1 WDNLCVFSDLDY
13 PRYEVLLG
21 VKDRT
26 DPAYSLACRARARWP
41 CLIRVVLQQ
50 GEPGFN
56 PKVNQLISLEAAA
69 RYDIL
74 AISDSNVRVAR
85 NYLREIAAHLS
96 DSKVGLV
103 THPLAG
109 IGERRLGAQMDNL
122 HLTAV
127 IGPGVVAA
135 KQVIGT
141 DFVVAKSLALRR
153 SDLRAFGGFEAI

>member
-1 WDNLCVFSDLDY
+1 MVLVLAVALFSLAAGGLVLLFVQYGALRHHLAQPSVSATETPGISILKPLCGMDDELWDNLCVLSDLDY

-85 NYLREIAAHLS
+85 NYL
-96 DSKVGLV
+96 
-103 THPLAG
+103 
-109 IGERRLGAQMDNL
+109 
-122 HLTAV
+122 
-127 IGPGVVAA
+127 
-135 KQVIGT
+135 
-141 DFVVAKSLALRR
+141 
-153 SDLRAFGGFEAI
+153 